1 MNSSPLPRNVISLVG
16 PSGSGKTELIS
27 RLLEW
32 FTARGLK
39 VAVLKHGHERKKIA
53 ESRAAQDYRQ
63 AGAKAVALAGPHLVQ
78 ITRYGEPEPD
88 LAEIL
93 AVLSPQADLV
103 IVEGYK
109 RSPLPKIALAGPELA
124 QVSLD
129 ASRIIAWVSREP
141 VDTPAPVFLP
151 DAVEKLGRFILKY
164 LRQASQAG

>member
-39 VAVLKHGHERKKIA
+39 VAVLKHCHERKKIA

-63 AGAKAVALAGPHLVQ
+63 AGAN
-78 ITRYGEPEPD
+78 GEPEPD